1 MLVRATNS
9 ILMGLCIV
17 AGLAFPA
24 MAQQDL
30 PCGSFAKNG
39 DGDWVAT
46 RDVTVPGPN
55 GPVEIKEGNIANDEL
70 QDRLDTECK

>member
-1 MLVRATNS
+1 
-9 ILMGLCIV
+9 
-17 AGLAFPA
+17 
-24 MAQQDL
+24 MAQQTL

-55 GPVEIKEGNIANDEL
+55 GPVEIKEGTIASDQL

>member
-1 MLVRATNS
+1 MPLRANS
-9 ILMGLCIV
+9 ILMGLCLAV
-17 AGLAFPA
+17 ALAFPA
-24 MAQQDL
+24 MAQQSL

-55 GPVEIKEGNIANDEL
+55 GPVEVKDGNIVSDEL
-70 QDRLDTECK
+70 QGRLDAQCR

>member
-1 MLVRATNS
+1 MLVRANS
-9 ILMGLCIV
+9 VLMGLCIV
-17 AGLAFPA
+17 AGLAFPV
-24 MAQQDL
+24 MAQQTL

-55 GPVEIKEGNIANDEL
+55 GPVEIKEGTIASDQL

>member
-1 MLVRATNS
+1 
-9 ILMGLCIV
+9 
-17 AGLAFPA
+17 
-24 MAQQDL
+24 MAQQTL
-30 PCGSFAKNG
+30 PGASFTKNG

-55 GPVEIKEGNIANDEL
+55 GPVEIKEGNIAGDEL

>member
-1 MLVRATNS
+1 MAWRANR

-17 AGLAFPA
+17 GGLAFPA
-24 MAQQDL
+24 MAQQPL
-30 PCGSFAKNG
+30 PCDSFTKNG

-55 GPVEIKEGNIANDEL
+55 GPVEVKEGNIANDEL
-70 QDRLDTECK
+70 QDRLDTQCR